1 MCVSVCVCVCVCV
14 CECVR
19 VRLRV
24 CVCACVCVCVC
35 VCVCKREED
44 CGSGGILNAGK
55 CLTYL
60 TLRVRALLVSLPDRL
75 CSVCIA
81 SETKTL

>member
-1 MCVSVCVCVCVCV
+1 MCACVCVSVCVCVCECVCV
-14 CECVR
+14 R
-19 VRLRV
+19 
-24 CVCACVCVCVC
+24 VCVCVC

-44 CGSGGILNAGK
+44 CGSGGILNAGE